1 MTNDSRILNNRAQSF
16 QERMASTKNG
26 EVRGPPPTLTAHLC
40 EIEPPAANKSPS
52 IQEPAAG
59 LPTKDP

>member
-1 MTNDSRILNNRAQSF
+1 
-16 QERMASTKNG
+16 MASTKNG

-52 IQEPAAG
+52 IQEPAAE

>member
-1 MTNDSRILNNRAQSF
+1 
-16 QERMASTKNG
+16 MASTKNG

-52 IQEPAAG
+52 IQEPAAE
-59 LPTKDP
+59 LPTKAPLSQVPQRDTKV

>member
-1 MTNDSRILNNRAQSF
+1 
-16 QERMASTKNG
+16 MASTKNG
-26 EVRGPPPTLTAHLC
+26 EAHGQPPTLAAHLC

-52 IQEPAAG
+52 IQEPAAK